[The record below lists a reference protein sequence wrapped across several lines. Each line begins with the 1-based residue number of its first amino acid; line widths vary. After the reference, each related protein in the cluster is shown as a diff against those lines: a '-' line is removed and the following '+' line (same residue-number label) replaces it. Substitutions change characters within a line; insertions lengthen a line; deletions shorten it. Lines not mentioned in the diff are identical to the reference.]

1 MARILLIRHAV
12 NEWVKTGKLAGWTA
26 GVHLNEDGQ
35 EQATELGKRLAS
47 VPLNA
52 IYTSPLER
60 TVETAQA
67 ILQHHPKLT
76 LKIEAGIG
84 EVRYGKWQGKALKKL
99 AKKKLWYAVQHF
111 PSRVQFPDG
120 ESMRGA
126 QIRAVN
132 TIERLRNL
140 HEKELIAVVS
150 HSDVIKM
157 IVAHYLGMHLDM
169 FQRINVAPASITL
182 IALDGS
188 RPIVEVVNDTSHL
201 PRPKKT
207 ENDNKDK

>member
-1 MARILLIRHAV
+1 MTRILLIRHAV

-35 EQATELGKRLAS
+35 EQATALGKRLAE

-52 IYTSPLER
+52 IYSSPLER

-67 ILQHHPKLT
+67 IVQHHSKLT
-76 LKIEAGIG
+76 LQIEAGIG
-84 EVRYGKWQGKALKKL
+84 EVRYGKWQGKELKKL

-111 PSRVQFPDG
+111 PSRVQFPEG

-126 QIRAVN
+126 QIRAVD
-132 TIERLRNL
+132 TIERLRNS

-157 IVAHYLGMHLDM
+157 IVAHYMGMHLDM
-169 FQRINVAPASITL
+169 FQRIAIAPASITS
-182 IALDGS
+182 IAIGGS

-201 PRPKKT
+201 PQPKKKQ
-207 ENDNKDK
+207 ENNK